1 MSIVGLRK
9 TLDYETASK
18 LVDKGDFI
26 LGGLEYPATKLVRS
40 PLFQRL
46 AGEIDATA
54 THHTIRKSLPLVGIL
69 LNIAEIATCVT
80 PVDKELHR
88 FTSNR

>member
-26 LGGLEYPATKLVRS
+26 VGGLEYPATKLVRS

-54 THHTIRKSLPLVGIL
+54 THHTIKRIEENP
-69 LNIAEIATCVT
+69 
-80 PVDKELHR
+80 
-88 FTSNR
+88 